1 MIKNKLKYLYL
12 YRDHGNIINN
22 SILIHIYYFINNIL
36 LEAME
41 WVLLFDKHEYLETYD
56 KRYKFLTLVDQISFL
71 WHKVCCDT
79 VYPTP
84 SRFDGEVKLTKYFMK
99 AIDVCFHIKHLFTKS
114 NVLVRLRNHNR

>member
-79 VYPTP
+79 VYPAP
-84 SRFDGEVKLTKYFMK
+84 SRFDGEVKVTKYFMK
-99 AIDVCFHIKHLFTKS
+99 AIDVCFPIKH
-114 NVLVRLRNHNR
+114 NY